1 MKAAFCHEIVR
12 SNEGAFQGRLLKPHV
27 VRSVEEIFRLS
38 QPAGLIKQFVERA
51 ASHFQTILEFSRDF
65 PIKSDKLLNA
75 SLLSSAQRVELRFA
89 RAR

>member
-1 MKAAFCHEIVR
+1 MKLDAPMWVPSRQAAKTARCAV
-12 SNEGAFQGRLLKPHV
+12 SGRN
-27 VRSVEEIFRLS
+27 FRLS
-38 QPAGLIKQFVERA
+38 QPAGLIKQFVESA

-75 SLLSSAQRVELRFA
+75 PLLSAAQRVELRFA